1 MAEATIEVLDR
12 LDRMLVELEGNYHE
26 VVLVPAEFEY
36 GGGGRML
43 RALQSANAVWYQ
55 KFNQQYTSIRGRGRK
70 RYRRARTYIKRQ
82 WTLDALTRMLDG
94 DFTGVYA
101 ERLLVFVEHE
111 IANEIHAAKIALE
124 LEEMGEDL
132 DPIPF

>member
-1 MAEATIEVLDR
+1 MAKATIEVLDR
-12 LDRMLVELEGNYHE
+12 LARMRDELMDSYHE
-26 VVLVPAEFEY
+26 VVLVPGEFEY

-70 RYRRARTYIKRQ
+70 RYKRARTFIVRSEVIKA
-82 WTLDALTRMLDG
+82 LDRMLEG
-94 DFTGVYA
+94 DFSKVYA

-111 IANEIHAAKIALE
+111 IANEIHRAEAAAYVDD
-124 LEEMGEDL
+124 GE
-132 DPIPF
+132 PMPF